1 MNIPGIEGYEK
12 IKEYDFYIDVVLKP
26 LIHPIYGCCR
36 NNSTKT
42 RDKLS
47 DYPQFSLERFIK
59 VFNFFVDEFSE
70 YFKNEKSNFQEF
82 ANRFKPLEQLE

>member
-47 DYPQFSLERFIK
+47 FYRRFSLERFSE
-59 VFNFFVDEFSE
+59 VFNFYMDKISE
-70 YFKNEKSNFQEF
+70 CFKLYNPIFKNALARWST
-82 ANRFKPLEQLE
+82 LS